1 MEMFASLARW
11 IAEQPMAVGGT
22 WAVIGSAVIGTLG
35 ALVATYVIGPDQRDV
50 SLTGLKLEVLGQIFS
65 GLLVFVLVHGAMLQ
79 YDLRTLLDLEGRLLT
94 GLHFTAR
101 RADPEGLG
109 TLVERYARMVVEREL
124 PAIAGGRTDPAT
136 QGAFDDMLVTM
147 AAATAAPVMAAADN
161 TGETLA
167 QLVDVRAKRLAR
179 SISDP
184 LMGYAWLGVA
194 FATATTMA
202 FASLVTGPSLFIQM
216 LLSTMMSLAAVTITY
231 LAILMNHPWSGD
243 MSISAWTIMDILR
256 WG

>member
-22 WAVIGSAVIGTLG
+22 WAVIGSAVIGTLR
-35 ALVATYVIGPDQRDV
+35 ALVATYVVGPDERDV

-65 GLLVFVLVHGAMLQ
+65 GLLVFVLVYGAMLQ

-147 AAATAAPVMAAADN
+147 AAAPVMVATDN

-179 SISDP
+179 SIPDP
-184 LMGYAWLGVA
+184 LMGYAWLGGA

-202 FASLVTGPSLFIQM
+202 FASLVTGPSLLIQM
-216 LLSTMMSLAAVTITY
+216 LLSTMMSLAAVTIAY

>member
-1 MEMFASLARW
+1 MEMFASLALW

-35 ALVATYVIGPDQRDV
+35 ALVTTYVIGPDERDV

-147 AAATAAPVMAAADN
+147 AAAPVMAAADS

-179 SISDP
+179 SIPDP

-194 FATATTMA
+194 FATATTTA
-202 FASLVTGPSLFIQM
+202 FASLVTGPSLLIQM
-216 LLSTMMSLAAVTITY
+216 LLSTMMSLAAVTIAY

-243 MSISAWTIMDILR
+243 MGISAWTMMDILR